1 VSCAGVAQIIVD
13 NDQARVKDGL
23 PVEAHITAGLSH
35 VNVVRTIAHAWRPLS
50 SHVSASMSVWDSA
63 GSALGPASCSDGET
77 WLLLELCDRGTLQ
90 VGCLLPK
97 NEVGCLSKSV
107 RRRLSHD
114 AEQLIWTWPQPRSMH
129 TPRQGRLQ
137 LFEQPGR
144 HSRGTCRVC
153 PASLIRI
160 CTSSS
165 RVDQRKLWTNI

>member
-1 VSCAGVAQIIVD
+1 MPCAGFAQIIVD

-90 VGCLLPK
+90 VGAPLP
-97 NEVGCLSKSV
+97 LV
-107 RRRLSHD
+107 RAASSIRIAFLDQEQALDNHWKAYFD
-114 AEQLIWTWPQPRSMH
+114 AESRRAVSKACSAAQPCFLFPC
-129 TPRQGRLQ
+129 TKLPRDQQGIK
-137 LFEQPGR
+137 
-144 HSRGTCRVC
+144 S
-153 PASLIRI
+153 
-160 CTSSS
+160 
-165 RVDQRKLWTNI
+165 KLCELMTVWLPPHRMPS